1 MKRSSTAKGSIENV
15 LTAMKNTLNINYKD
29 YDIHINFPGGMP
41 VDGPSAGIAIFTAVY
56 SAIVKKPISNKI
68 AMTGEISIRGNV
80 HPVGGV
86 HAKIN
91 AAITA
96 GIEKVLIPEDNW
108 QETFEDYNIKVIP
121 VKNIDEVLKEVFN
134 EAKDEVI
141 SKPDTSKVLTAQ
153 GI

>member
-1 MKRSSTAKGSIENV
+1 
-15 LTAMKNTLNINYKD
+15 
-29 YDIHINFPGGMP
+29 
-41 VDGPSAGIAIFTAVY
+41 
-56 SAIVKKPISNKI
+56 
-68 AMTGEISIRGNV
+68 MTGEISIRGNV

-91 AAITA
+91 AAVTA

-108 QETFEDYNIKVIP
+108 QETFEDYSIKVIP